1 MRKRFVIKKKLKEVN
16 PILQIMSSQMKK
28 LAAIENK
35 IKQEAVV
42 KVFDNCSLI
51 LLKT

>member
-1 MRKRFVIKKKLKEVN
+1 MEKHQITLITWMRKRFVIKKKLKEVN

-35 IKQEAVV
+35 IKQ
-42 KVFDNCSLI
+42 
-51 LLKT
+51 